1 VTEVDEK
8 RNRIALSMKT
18 EEKSTQPNNRRK
30 DNKIQVE
37 PQTDMAS
44 KLAALASRFK

>member
-1 VTEVDEK
+1 MDEK

-18 EEKSTQPNNRRK
+18 DEKPVLPKNKRNEGKRQP
-30 DNKIQVE
+30 E

-44 KLAALASRFK
+44 KLAALASKFK